1 MLEERDP
8 PPDPAGCRSLDELA
22 AALRSLKA
30 WAGDPSYDTITRRV
44 NAGFAPAGRGTVVDC
59 FRDGR
64 RRINPEL
71 VVAVVASLHDD
82 DVYLARWRQAIR
94 VTLAEREAAANVRVL
109 AGLPSDANS
118 FVGREPHLAS
128 LERAAGVCVITG
140 MAGVGKTQLA
150 VHAGHRRTG
159 ETKLF
164 VDLRGFHPD
173 ESQPPAEPGAVLD
186 GFLRALGVPARQIPH
201 DLNARSALFR
211 DQVAGRQALVI
222 LDNAADE
229 EQVRPLLTPD
239 ALTLVTSRR
248 DLSGLGPATRIDLD
262 VFSSREASELL
273 SGATPSE
280 GDRAAVERVAQ
291 RCGYLPLALRVVA
304 GQMAATPGWSV
315 ADHADRLDERHR
327 NQRIDDGV
335 QLALQLSE
343 QGLPERRRILLR
355 RLAGHPGQDLDVYAA
370 AALLDAELDETEEH
384 LRRLTAEHLIQ
395 QPVPGR
401 FVLHD
406 LVRAYAA
413 DRAADEERPAD
424 RQAALT
430 RLFDLFLYAASA
442 AMDALHPAEKH
453 RRPEL
458 EPHAVRAPDL
468 SDPKAALHW
477 LDTERATLV
486 AICLHAARN
495 GWPSYAVRLAATIYT
510 YLDNGGYPADAIAV
524 HSEARHAAAR
534 SGDLAGEANAL
545 VNLAV
550 VHWQLGRHPEALE
563 QLTEALALFRRL
575 GDGRGQARA
584 LGNLGVVH
592 NVFGNHE
599 ASAAHHAQALDQ
611 FAEIGDRVGEA
622 NTLTNLG
629 DVYLRM
635 GRPSDA
641 ADHHRRA
648 LALFRDLSHRG
659 GEATALTNL
668 GDADTQLG
676 NHAAALD
683 SYDKAVAIFGELGE
697 RYGQT
702 CALNGR
708 GEALSAAGRSE
719 EALTTFTV
727 ALGTARLIDD
737 PSEQARAHA
746 GLAALHE
753 AAGDT
758 EAAARH
764 RPPYPLDA
772 VVDVPPT

>member
-1 MLEERDP
+1 MLED
-8 PPDPAGCRSLDELA
+8 PPDPAGCRTLDELA

-30 WAGDPSYDTITRRV
+30 WAGDPSYDTITKRV
-44 NAGFAPAGRGTVVDC
+44 NASHGPTGRGTIVDC

-64 RRINPEL
+64 RRVNPDL
-71 VVAVVASLHDD
+71 VVAVVAALHDD
-82 DVYLARWRQAIR
+82 GAYLSRWRQAIR
-94 VTLAEREAAANVRVL
+94 VTLAEKQAAATVRVL
-109 AGLPSDANS
+109 AGLPSEASS

-150 VHAGHRRTG
+150 VHAGHRRTA
-159 ETKLF
+159 ETTLF

-173 ESQPPAEPGAVLD
+173 ESQPPVEPGAVLD

-201 DLNARSALFR
+201 DLNSRSALFR
-211 DQVAGRQALVI
+211 DQVAGRRALVI
-222 LDNAADE
+222 LDNAVDE

-248 DLSGLGPATRIDLD
+248 DLTGIGPATRIDLD
-262 VFSSREASELL
+262 VFSSDEASELL
-273 SGATPSE
+273 AGAVPADADS
-280 GDRAAVERVAQ
+280 AAVERVAQ
-291 RCGYLPLALRVVA
+291 RCGYLPLALTVVA

-327 NQRIDDGV
+327 NHRLDDGV
-335 QLALQLSE
+335 QLALHLSE
-343 QGLPERRRILLR
+343 QGLPERRRILLH
-355 RLAGHPGQDLDVYAA
+355 RLAGHPGQDLDVFAA

-384 LRRLTAEHLIQ
+384 LRRLTAEHLVQ

-406 LVRAYAA
+406 LVRAYATE
-413 DRAADEERPAD
+413 RAADEERPAE
-424 RQAALT
+424 RRAALT
-430 RLFDLFLYAASA
+430 RLFDHYLYAAAA

-453 RRPEL
+453 RRPVL
-458 EPHAVRAPDL
+458 DPHDVRGPDL

-486 AICLHAARN
+486 ATCLHAARH
-495 GWPSYAVRLAATIYT
+495 GWPAHAVRLAATLYT

-534 SGDLAGEANAL
+534 SGDSAGEANAL

-563 QLTEALALFRRL
+563 QLTEALALFRDL

-592 NVFGNHE
+592 NAFGNHAE
-599 ASAAHHAQALDQ
+599 SAAHHARALDQ
-611 FAEIGDRVGEA
+611 FVAIGDRVGEA

-629 DVYLRM
+629 DVYVRM
-635 GRPSDA
+635 NRVPEA
-641 ADHHRRA
+641 AEHHRRA

-668 GDADTQLG
+668 GDADTRLG
-676 NHAAALD
+676 NYAAALD
-683 SYDKAVAIFGELGE
+683 SYDRAVAIFGELGE

-708 GEALSAAGRSE
+708 GEALAGAGRTE
-719 EALTTFTV
+719 EARTSFQV

-737 PSEQARAHA
+737 PAEQARARA
-746 GLAALHE
+746 GLAALPE
-753 AAGDT
+753 AG
-758 EAAARH
+758 
-764 RPPYPLDA
+764 
-772 VVDVPPT
+772 

>member
-1 MLEERDP
+1 MLEDA
-8 PPDPAGCRSLDELA
+8 PDPAGCRTLDELA

-30 WAGDPSYDTITRRV
+30 WAGDPSYDTITKRV
-44 NAGFAPAGRGTVVDC
+44 NASHGPTGRGTIVDC

-71 VVAVVASLHDD
+71 VVAVAAALHDD
-82 DVYLARWRQAIR
+82 GAYLARWRQAVR
-94 VTLAEREAAANVRVL
+94 VTLAEQQAAATVRVL
-109 AGLPSDANS
+109 AGLPSDASS
-118 FVGREPHLAS
+118 FVGREPQLAS

-150 VHAGHRRTG
+150 VHAGHRRTT
-159 ETKLF
+159 ETTLF

-186 GFLRALGVPARQIPH
+186 GFLRVLGVPARQIPH
-201 DLNARSALFR
+201 DLSARSALFR

-248 DLSGLGPATRIDLD
+248 DLTGLGPATRIDLD
-262 VFSSREASELL
+262 VFSSGEASELL
-273 SGATPSE
+273 AGAVPS
-280 GDRAAVERVAQ
+280 DADAAAVERVAQ
-291 RCGYLPLALRVVA
+291 RCGYLPLALTVVA

-327 NQRIDDGV
+327 NHRLDDGV
-335 QLALQLSE
+335 QLALHLSE
-343 QGLPERRRILLR
+343 QGLPERRRLLLR
-355 RLAGHPGQDLDVYAA
+355 RLAAHPGQDLDVYAA

-384 LRRLTAEHLIQ
+384 LRRLTAEHLVQ

-406 LVRAYAA
+406 LVRAYATE
-413 DRAADEERPAD
+413 RAADEERPAD
-424 RQAALT
+424 RRAALT
-430 RLFDLFLYAASA
+430 RLFDHYLYAASA

-453 RRPEL
+453 RRPVL
-458 EPHAVRAPDL
+458 DPRDVRGPEL

-477 LDTERATLV
+477 LETERATLV
-486 AICLHAARN
+486 ATCLHAARN
-495 GWPSYAVRLAATIYT
+495 GWPAHAVRLAATLYT

-524 HSEARHAAAR
+524 HSEARYAAAR
-534 SGDLAGEANAL
+534 SDDPAGEANAL
-545 VNLAV
+545 TNLAV

-563 QLTEALALFRRL
+563 QLTEALTLFRRL

-592 NVFGNHE
+592 NALGNQ
-599 ASAAHHAQALDQ
+599 AQSAAHHAQALEQ
-611 FAEIGDRVGEA
+611 FVGIGDRVGEA

-629 DVYLRM
+629 DVYVRM
-635 GRPSDA
+635 GRVPEA
-641 ADHHRRA
+641 AERHRRA
-648 LALFRDLSHRG
+648 LALFRDLNHRG

-668 GDADTQLG
+668 GDADTRLG
-676 NHAAALD
+676 NYSAALH
-683 SYDKAVAIFGELGE
+683 SYDQAIAIFGELGE

-708 GEALSAAGRSE
+708 GEALTGAGRPD
-719 EALTTFTV
+719 EARTAFQV

-737 PSEQARAHA
+737 PAEQARAHA
-746 GLAALHE
+746 GLAALPE
-753 AAGDT
+753 AG
-758 EAAARH
+758 
-764 RPPYPLDA
+764 
-772 VVDVPPT
+772 